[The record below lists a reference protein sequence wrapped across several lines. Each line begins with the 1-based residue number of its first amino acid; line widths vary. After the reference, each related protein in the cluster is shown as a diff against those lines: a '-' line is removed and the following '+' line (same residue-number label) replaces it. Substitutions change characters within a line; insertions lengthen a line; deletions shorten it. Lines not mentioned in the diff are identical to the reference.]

1 MKNNNNKKNLIKAEQ
16 KLVRTNQT
24 KHSSSV
30 FEIRGS
36 WQRPQ
41 VALSLRLSC
50 LKHVWSLLV
59 QILWHMTCFTGISNI
74 QAAHCN
80 LGFTFPDNTTNSQ
93 GLLSVNLKRSH
104 IALSQVFGLFGS
116 SLQHSASS
124 GFCRWKSASCWWL
137 EPSASSGCSLSP
149 QLSWPLCHTWKNS
162 PNCQLFSV
170 AF

>member
-1 MKNNNNKKNLIKAEQ
+1 MKNNNNKKNLIKAKQ
-16 KLVRTNQT
+16 KLIRTNQT

-80 LGFTFPDNTTNSQ
+80 LGFTFPDNTMELSGPPLSESETFTYCLVSGFQ
-93 GLLSVNLKRSH
+93 ALWFKPPALRLL
-104 IALSQVFGLFGS
+104 
-116 SLQHSASS
+116 

>member
-1 MKNNNNKKNLIKAEQ
+1 MKNNNNKKNLIKAKQ

-80 LGFTFPDNTTNSQ
+80 LGFTFPDNTTE
-93 GLLSVNLKRSH
+93 LSGPP
-104 IALSQVFGLFGS
+104 LSESETFTYCLV
-116 SLQHSASS
+116 S
-124 GFCRWKSASCWWL
+124 GFRALWFKPPALRLLWFLQVKISIMLMVGAF
-137 EPSASSGCSLSP
+137 
-149 QLSWPLCHTWKNS
+149 
-162 PNCQLFSV
+162 CQLRM
-170 AF
+170 